1 MANDLDDY
9 LASPAAI
16 RQTDSVDGHLLKTG
30 EAVSG
35 LRIVAFLG
43 RGATSE
49 VWRVRDDALKRDLAL
64 KILAD
69 PSDAI
74 QQERFLAEARL
85 LARLEHPSIVR
96 VHGFGETTGH
106 PYFTMDFLRP
116 MPTLPSRRTIRHIL
130 HDLLDGL
137 EFLHGKGVI
146 HRDIKPSNVLLNDSG
161 HAVLTDLGIAHVDDT
176 SLAST
181 IHSAAAHNLTLADGH
196 VVALGTPGF
205 GAPEQ
210 FAGGDVSPATDI
222 HALGAL
228 LLALFNGKPPTTWRS
243 LIRRM
248 TSSSPALR
256 PKSVQEVKTHLRLI
270 GLLNALSAV
279 AVIATAGL
287 ALWGVFNICR
297 PTWRE
302 LPSTSIQ
309 RFPDRPEVVVKLP
322 SPGNYFLSSL
332 ALAPV
337 LSAEAERIG
346 PECRKMPDGTVDIGY
361 PLETLRKGSSWRR
374 RLVKIIGRGTLKC
387 PVITY
392 AEVHVPSGV
401 TFLTSGKYAIDT
413 PSIPCERPP
422 PDSSPTNYIGYATYV
437 LEPNAN
443 LVFMDNPNYPPAL
456 ISSTE

>member
-16 RQTDSVDGHLLKTG
+16 RQTDSADGHLLKTG
-30 EAVSG
+30 EVVSG

-64 KILAD
+64 KILAN

-85 LARLEHPSIVR
+85 LARFEHPGIVR
-96 VHGFGETTGH
+96 VHGFGETNGH
-106 PYFTMDFLRP
+106 PYFTMDLLRP
-116 MPTLPSRRTIRHIL
+116 MPTVPSRRTIRHIL
-130 HDLLDGL
+130 QDLLDGL

-146 HRDIKPSNVLLNDSG
+146 HRDVKPSNVLLNDSG
-161 HAVLTDLGIAHVDDT
+161 HAVLADLGIAHVDDA
-176 SLAST
+176 SLDST
-181 IHSAAAHNLTLADGH
+181 VHSAAAHNLTLADGH
-196 VVALGTPGF
+196 AVALGTPGF

-228 LLALFNGKPPTTWRS
+228 LLALFKGKPPSTWRS

-256 PKSVQEVKTHLRLI
+256 PKSVQEVKMHLRLI
-270 GLLNALSAV
+270 RLLDVLSAV
-279 AVIATAGL
+279 AAIATAGL

-302 LPSTSIQ
+302 LPSTCIQ

-337 LSAEAERIG
+337 LSAESERIG
-346 PECRKMPDGTVDIGY
+346 PECRELPDGTVDIGY
-361 PLETLRKGSSWRR
+361 PLETLRKESSWRR

-401 TFLTSGKYAIDT
+401 TLLTSGKYAIDT
-413 PSIPCERPP
+413 PSIPCEHPP
-422 PDSSPTNYIGYATYV
+422 SDSSPANHIGYATYIV
-437 LEPNAN
+437 EPNAN
-443 LVFMDNPNYPPAL
+443 LVFTDNPSYPPAL